1 MAAKKAEKATGTQV
15 APKTPAGGANLPAHL
30 KGKVAADSGKGI
42 SEAAD
47 DSLVPLLVV
56 LQALSPQAMKQKPE
70 YLKGAEAGD
79 IWMKNAP
86 RPVVKGGPEA
96 EGVLAQPCS
105 FYKNV
110 VEWIP
115 KNKDGSGGGYVGEH
129 ATMPADA
136 KEVADK
142 DDPER
147 KRMMSPRAT
156 EYVETRNHVVIL
168 YPDGVEGQGYPYLI
182 PLSSS
187 GHSVS
192 RQWMFM
198 MKSKTH
204 DGAKIPS
211 FAVLYRLKT
220 ILRTKGTYNWH
231 VIEPHEGGKDGD
243 PLWATEAQYEAG
255 KALHEAFAKG
265 EKVAD
270 MKQMEPDGAGGS
282 KADTGKAG
290 KHI

>member
-1 MAAKKAEKATGTQV
+1 MT
-15 APKTPAGGANLPAHL
+15 APKSGGASVPAHL
-30 KGKVAADSGKGI
+30 KGKIAQDAGKGI
-42 SEAAD
+42 SESAD

-56 LQALSPQAMKQKPE
+56 LQAQSPQAIKQKAE
-70 YLKGAEAGD
+70 YLKGAEAGS

-86 RPVVKGGPEA
+86 QPVIKGEVGI
-96 EGVLAQPCS
+96 LAQPVA

-129 ATMPADA
+129 KTITDFPGPGDMIPKDG

-142 DDPER
+142 DDPEK
-147 KRMMSPRAT
+147 KRWMSPRGT

-168 YPDGVEGQGYPYLI
+168 YTEEGQAFPYLI

-198 MKSKTH
+198 MKSKTA
-204 DGAKIPS
+204 DGHKIPS
-211 FAVLYRLKT
+211 FAVLYRLKS
-220 ILRTKGTYNWH
+220 ILRTKGTYNWY
-231 VIEPHEGGKDGD
+231 VIDPHEGGDDGEV
-243 PLWATEAQYEAG
+243 LWASEEQYEAG
-255 KALHEAFAKG
+255 KSLFAAFETG
-265 EKVAD
+265 EKRAD
-270 MKQMEPDGAGGS
+270 MSQMENGEPAGG
-282 KADTGKAG
+282 KKVDTAKAG
-290 KHI
+290 KHV

>member
-1 MAAKKAEKATGTQV
+1 MAKAADKKPGTQV
-15 APKTPAGGANLPAHL
+15 APKATAGGAAVPAYL
-30 KGKVAADSGKGI
+30 KDKIKADSGKGI
-42 SEAAD
+42 SESAD

-56 LQALSPQAMKQKPE
+56 LQAQSPQAMKQKPE

-86 RPVVKGGPEA
+86 RPVVKAGPEHD
-96 EGVLAQPCS
+96 GVLAQPCS

-129 ATMPADA
+129 ATMPKDA

-147 KRMMSPRAT
+147 KRMMSPRGT
-156 EYVETRNHVVIL
+156 EYVETRNHVVIM
-168 YPDGVEGQGYPYLI
+168 YPDGPGSQGYPYLI

-198 MKSKTH
+198 MKSKTVE
-204 DGAKIPS
+204 GSKVPS

-231 VIEPHEGGKDGD
+231 VIDPHEGAKDGD
-243 PLWATEAQYEAG
+243 PLWATAEQYEAG
-255 KALHEAFAKG
+255 KALHEAFEKG
-265 EKVAD
+265 EKKAD
-270 MKQMEPDGAGGS
+270 MSHAEPEA
-282 KADTGKAG
+282 AGKAASDKAE

>member
-1 MAAKKAEKATGTQV
+1 MAKATAAKTTGTSV
-15 APKTPAGGANLPAHL
+15 PAKTGGAATSLPAHL
-30 KGKVAADSGKGI
+30 RDKIKADAGKGI
-42 SEAAD
+42 SEQAD

-56 LQALSPQAMKQKPE
+56 LQALSPQVMKQKPE
-70 YLKGAEAGD
+70 YLKNAEAGD
-79 IWMKNAP
+79 IWTKNAP
-86 RPVVKGGPEA
+86 HPVVKGEVGI
-96 EGVLAQPCS
+96 LFQPCS

-129 ATMPADA
+129 PVMPADA

-147 KRMMSPRAT
+147 KRMMSPRGT
-156 EYVETRNHVVIL
+156 EYVETRNHAGIV
-168 YPDGVEGQGYPYLI
+168 YTDDGQAFPYLI

-198 MKSKTH
+198 MKSKAIEGT
-204 DGAKIPS
+204 KVPS

-231 VIEPHEGGKDGD
+231 VIDPKEGGDDGEV
-243 PLWATEAQYEAG
+243 LWATEEQYEAG
-255 KALHEAFAKG
+255 KALHDAFAAG
-265 EKVAD
+265 EKKAD
-270 MKQMEPDGAGGS
+270 LSGMEAEGATAGAA
-282 KADTGKAG
+282 KADTKAAG

>member
-1 MAAKKAEKATGTQV
+1 LAKSATAKKPGTDV
-15 APKTPAGGANLPAHL
+15 AVSRGHNVPAHL
-30 KGKVAADSGKGI
+30 KAKIAADAGKGI
-42 SEAAD
+42 SESAD

-56 LQALSPQAMKQKPE
+56 LQAQSPQSMKQKPE
-70 YLKGAEAGD
+70 YLKGAEAGCL
-79 IWMKNAP
+79 WMKNAP
-86 RPVVKGGPEA
+86 QPVVKSEV
-96 EGVLAQPCS
+96 GVLAQPVS

-129 ATMPADA
+129 KTMPADA
-136 KEVADK
+136 KEVVDR

-147 KRMMSPRAT
+147 KRMMSPRGT

-168 YPDGVEGQGYPYLI
+168 YTEDGQAFPYLI

-198 MKSKTH
+198 MKSKVVE
-204 DGAKIPS
+204 GNKVPS

-220 ILRTKGTYNWH
+220 ILRTKGAHNWY
-231 VIEPHEGGKDGD
+231 VIDPHEGSDDGTV
-243 PLWATEAQYEAG
+243 LWASDEQYEAG
-255 KALHEAFAKG
+255 KTLHEAFATGAKS
-265 EKVAD
+265 AD
-270 MKQMEPDGAGGS
+270 MSQMQD
-282 KADTGKAG
+282 DTVLAAAKVDTKKAG
-290 KHI
+290 KSI